1 MNVLWEY
8 LLIERTKKATKI
20 HKSLSM
26 EQNKGDSL
34 RTHHLRSRGGQENES
49 ADKIS
54 KNP

>member
-1 MNVLWEY
+1 MFYGSIFWLREQ
-8 LLIERTKKATKI
+8 KKATKI

-34 RTHHLRSRGGQENES
+34 RTHHLRSREAQENRS